1 MKVADSRLQSNIVQ
15 FFSREEQKALISQ
28 FNAQDGDV
36 LMMIA
41 DTSRDTVNQVLCSLR
56 LYVAARLNLVSP
68 ESYRPLWV
76 TAFPL
81 FELKD
86 DQLRSQHHPF
96 TMPDRT
102 DFDPEDREDLIR
114 LNSRA
119 YDIVINGEEV
129 GGGSVRIHEMDIQ
142 ERIFK
147 ALGLSAQEA
156 ELKFGFF
163 LKALEYGAPP
173 HAGLALGMDRITAMI
188 LKASSIR
195 DVIAFPKNRRA
206 LCPLTRAP
214 SPADNDQLEELGI
227 SRIPH
232 SGSDADSSVESAGR
246 HAPGGQ
252 PPAPKRI
259 SKKQVLH
266 VAKLARLKLSKTE
279 VDGYRKDLNAIL
291 EYVQT
296 LEKLDTDNVR
306 PMSHVLEIKNV
317 WREDVSV
324 GEKETETLLE
334 NAPMREE
341 NYFKVPKI
349 LEG

>member
-1 MKVADSRLQSNIVQ
+1 
-15 FFSREEQKALISQ
+15 
-28 FNAQDGDV
+28 
-36 LMMIA
+36 
-41 DTSRDTVNQVLCSLR
+41 
-56 LYVAARLNLVSP
+56 
-68 ESYRPLWV
+68 
-76 TAFPL
+76 
-81 FELKD
+81 
-86 DQLRSQHHPF
+86 
-96 TMPDRT
+96 MPDRT
-102 DFDPEDREDLIR
+102 DFDPDNTEDLIG

-129 GGGSVRIHEMDIQ
+129 GGGSVRIHKMDIQ

-188 LKASSIR
+188 LKAASIR

-227 SRIPH
+227 SRISH
-232 SGSDADSSVESAGR
+232 SGPDADGSVESRRR
-246 HAPGGQ
+246 HTSSGQ
-252 PPAPKRI
+252 PQASKRI

-279 VDGYRKDLNAIL
+279 VDDYRKDLNAIL

-296 LEKLDTDNVR
+296 LEKLNTDNVK

-317 WREDVSV
+317 WREDASA